1 MVDDF
6 HEDKL
11 VTIRLTSSCSAGA
24 GNLLFRK
31 MGFNLH
37 YDVYAFAASHAEPWQ
52 SDQIA
57 DVSLYSDDV
66 EVDAQDDFDQIV
78 MSFLLA
84 SRPSSDIDLFLNLVE
99 RVTSEFGGTI
109 EYAGRV
115 MTIGDIKSE
124 FMSCVDSLLKEWGEE
139 PGSESLALMI
149 EDKYS
154 R

>member
-1 MVDDF
+1 MGDDF
-6 HEDKL
+6 HEEKL
-11 VTIRLTSSCSAGA
+11 VTVRLTSSCSAGA
-24 GNLLFRK
+24 GNLLFRR

-57 DVSLYSDDV
+57 DVSLYSGDV

-78 MSFLLA
+78 LSFLLA

-115 MTIGDIKSE
+115 MTISDIRSE
-124 FMSCVDSLLKEWGEE
+124 FMSCVESLLNEWGEE

-149 EDKYS
+149 EEKYS
-154 R
+154 P

>member
-1 MVDDF
+1 MGDDF
-6 HEDKL
+6 HEEKL
-11 VTIRLTSSCSAGA
+11 VTVRLTSSCSAGA

-31 MGFNLH
+31 LGFNLH

-84 SRPSSDIDLFLNLVE
+84 SRPSSDIDLFLTLVE
-99 RVTSEFGGTI
+99 RVSFEFGGTI

-115 MTIGDIKSE
+115 MTISDIRSE
-124 FMSCVDSLLKEWGEE
+124 FKSCVDSLLKEWGEE

-149 EDKYS
+149 EEKCS
-154 R
+154 P